1 MSLNIIKKFRLLFTY
16 IKIILNNKNILN
28 ESYKIRY
35 DYIFR
40 LYTVIN
46 IPIDLIPDAYDLK
59 KSDIDKLS
67 QSYVSDFMVNISSL
81 LNKIGLIELYI
92 VYDLKKVD
100 KYSYL
105 VVIGFKFLKL
115 EKLFRN
121 ILILLLVLLTT
132 LIIYLN
138 LY

>member
-1 MSLNIIKKFRLLFTY
+1 MSLSIIKKFRLLFTY
-16 IKIILNNKNILN
+16 IKIILSNKSVLN

-46 IPIDLIPDAYDLK
+46 IPTDLIPEAYDLK

-81 LNKIGLIELYI
+81 LNKIGLIELYM

-138 LY
+138 L

>member
-16 IKIILNNKNILN
+16 IKIILNNKSVLN

-81 LNKIGLIELYI
+81 LNKIGLIELYV

-121 ILILLLVLLTT
+121 LLILITILLAT

-138 LY
+138 L

>member
-16 IKIILNNKNILN
+16 IKIILNNKSVLN

-40 LYTVIN
+40 LYTIIN
-46 IPIDLIPDAYDLK
+46 IPTDLIPEAYDLK

-81 LNKIGLIELYI
+81 LNKIGLIELYV

-121 ILILLLVLLTT
+121 LLILITILITS

-138 LY
+138 L

>member
-1 MSLNIIKKFRLLFTY
+1 MSLGIIKKFKLLFTY
-16 IKIILNNKNILN
+16 IKIILNNKSVLN
-28 ESYKIRY
+28 ESYKIRC

-40 LYTVIN
+40 LYTIIN
-46 IPIDLIPDAYDLK
+46 IPTDLIPEAYDLK

-67 QSYVSDFMVNISSL
+67 QSYVSDSMVNISSL
-81 LNKIGLIELYI
+81 LNKIGLIELYV

-121 ILILLLVLLTT
+121 LLILITILLST

-138 LY
+138 L

>member
-1 MSLNIIKKFRLLFTY
+1 MSLGIIKKFKLLFTY
-16 IKIILNNKNILN
+16 IKIILNNKSVLN

-40 LYTVIN
+40 LYTIIN
-46 IPIDLIPDAYDLK
+46 IPTDLIPEAYDLK

-67 QSYVSDFMVNISSL
+67 QSYVSDSMVNISSL
-81 LNKIGLIELYI
+81 LNKIGLIELYV

-121 ILILLLVLLTT
+121 LLILITILLST

-138 LY
+138 L

>member
-16 IKIILNNKNILN
+16 IKIILNNKSVLN

-81 LNKIGLIELYI
+81 LYKIGLIELYV

-105 VVIGFKFLKL
+105 VVIGFKFLRL
-115 EKLFRN
+115 EKIFRN
-121 ILILLLVLLTT
+121 ILIVSLFLLTS
-132 LIIYLN
+132 LLIYLN
-138 LY
+138 L

>member
-16 IKIILNNKNILN
+16 IKIIINNKSVLN

-40 LYTVIN
+40 LYTIIN
-46 IPIDLIPDAYDLK
+46 IPTDLIPEAYDLK

-81 LNKIGLIELYI
+81 LNKIGLIELYV

-121 ILILLLVLLTT
+121 LLILITILITS

-138 LY
+138 L

>member
-1 MSLNIIKKFRLLFTY
+1 MSLSIIKKFRLLFTY
-16 IKIILNNKNILN
+16 IKIILSNKSVLN

-46 IPIDLIPDAYDLK
+46 IPIDLIPEAYDLK

-81 LNKIGLIELYI
+81 LNKIGLIELYV

-105 VVIGFKFLKL
+105 VVIGFKFLRL
-115 EKLFRN
+115 EKIFRN

-138 LY
+138 L

>member
-1 MSLNIIKKFRLLFTY
+1 MSLSIIKKFRLLFTY
-16 IKIILNNKNILN
+16 IKIILSNKSVLN

-46 IPIDLIPDAYDLK
+46 IPIDLIPEAYDLK

-81 LNKIGLIELYI
+81 LNKIGLIELYV
-92 VYDLKKVD
+92 VYDLRKVD

-105 VVIGFKFLKL
+105 VVIGFKFLRL
-115 EKLFRN
+115 EKIFRN
-121 ILILLLVLLTT
+121 LMIFLLILLSS

-138 LY
+138 L

>member
-1 MSLNIIKKFRLLFTY
+1 MSLGIIKKFKLLFTY
-16 IKIILNNKNILN
+16 IKIILNNKSVLN

-40 LYTVIN
+40 LYTIIN
-46 IPIDLIPDAYDLK
+46 IPTDLIPEAYDLK

-81 LNKIGLIELYI
+81 LNKIGLIELYV

-121 ILILLLVLLTT
+121 LLILITILLST

-138 LY
+138 L

>member
-1 MSLNIIKKFRLLFTY
+1 MSLSIIKKFRLLFTY
-16 IKIILNNKNILN
+16 IKIILSNKSVLN
-28 ESYKIRY
+28 DSYKIRY

-46 IPIDLIPDAYDLK
+46 IPTDLIPEAYDLK

-81 LNKIGLIELYI
+81 LNKIGLIELYV

-121 ILILLLVLLTT
+121 ILMLLLVLLTI

-138 LY
+138 L

>member
-16 IKIILNNKNILN
+16 IKIIINNKSVLN

-46 IPIDLIPDAYDLK
+46 IPIDLIPEAYDLK

-81 LNKIGLIELYI
+81 LNKIGLIELYV

-105 VVIGFKFLKL
+105 VVIGFKFLRL
-115 EKLFRN
+115 EKIFRN
-121 ILILLLVLLTT
+121 LMIFLLILLSS

-138 LY
+138 L

>member
-1 MSLNIIKKFRLLFTY
+1 MSLGIIKKFKLLFTY
-16 IKIILNNKNILN
+16 IKIILNNKSVLN

-40 LYTVIN
+40 LYTIIN
-46 IPIDLIPDAYDLK
+46 IPTDLIPEAYDLK

-81 LNKIGLIELYI
+81 LNKIGLIELYV

-121 ILILLLVLLTT
+121 LLILITILLAT

-138 LY
+138 L

>member
-1 MSLNIIKKFRLLFTY
+1 MSLGIIKKFKLLFTY
-16 IKIILNNKNILN
+16 IKIILNNKSVLN

-40 LYTVIN
+40 LYTIIN
-46 IPIDLIPDAYDLK
+46 IPTDLIPEAYDLK

-67 QSYVSDFMVNISSL
+67 QSYVSDSMVNISSL
-81 LNKIGLIELYI
+81 LNKIGLIELYV

-121 ILILLLVLLTT
+121 LLILITILITS

-138 LY
+138 L

>member
-1 MSLNIIKKFRLLFTY
+1 MSLGIIKKFKLLFTY
-16 IKIILNNKNILN
+16 IKIILNNKSVLN

-40 LYTVIN
+40 LYTIIN
-46 IPIDLIPDAYDLK
+46 IPTDLIPEAYDLK
-59 KSDIDKLS
+59 KNDIDKLS

-81 LNKIGLIELYI
+81 LNKIGLIELYV

-121 ILILLLVLLTT
+121 LLILITILITS

-138 LY
+138 L

>member
-1 MSLNIIKKFRLLFTY
+1 
-16 IKIILNNKNILN
+16 
-28 ESYKIRY
+28 
-35 DYIFR
+35 
-40 LYTVIN
+40 
-46 IPIDLIPDAYDLK
+46 
-59 KSDIDKLS
+59 
-67 QSYVSDFMVNISSL
+67 MVNISSL
-81 LNKIGLIELYI
+81 LNKIGLIELYV

-121 ILILLLVLLTT
+121 LLILITILITS

-138 LY
+138 L

>member
-1 MSLNIIKKFRLLFTY
+1 MSLGIIKKFKLLFTY
-16 IKIILNNKNILN
+16 IKIILNNKSVLN

-40 LYTVIN
+40 LYTIIN
-46 IPIDLIPDAYDLK
+46 IPTDLIPEAYDLK

-81 LNKIGLIELYI
+81 LNKIGLIELYV

-121 ILILLLVLLTT
+121 LLILITILITS

-138 LY
+138 L

>member
-1 MSLNIIKKFRLLFTY
+1 MGLSIIKKIKLLFSY
-16 IKIILNNKNILN
+16 IRIVLNNKKLLN

-46 IPIDLIPDAYDLK
+46 IPTDLIPDAYDLK
-59 KSDIDKLS
+59 KSDVDKLS
-67 QSYVSDFMVNISSL
+67 QNYVSDFMSNISTL
-81 LNKIGLIELYI
+81 LNKVGLIELYT

-105 VVIGFKFLKL
+105 VIIGFKFFRL

-121 ILILLLVLLTT
+121 ILIMFLLS
-132 LIIYLN
+132 IITFFIFYIN
-138 LY
+138 L

>member
-1 MSLNIIKKFRLLFTY
+1 MSLSIIKKFRLLFTY
-16 IKIILNNKNILN
+16 IKIILSNKSVLN

-46 IPIDLIPDAYDLK
+46 IPTDLIPEAYDLK

-81 LNKIGLIELYI
+81 LNKIGLIELYM

-121 ILILLLVLLTT
+121 ILILITILLST

-138 LY
+138 L

>member
-1 MSLNIIKKFRLLFTY
+1 MSLGIIKKFKLLFTY
-16 IKIILNNKNILN
+16 IKIILNNKSVLN

-40 LYTVIN
+40 LYTIIN
-46 IPIDLIPDAYDLK
+46 IPTDLIPDAYDLK

-81 LNKIGLIELYI
+81 LNKIGLIELYV

-121 ILILLLVLLTT
+121 LLILITILLST

-138 LY
+138 L

>member
-1 MSLNIIKKFRLLFTY
+1 MSLGIIKKFKLLFTY
-16 IKIILNNKNILN
+16 IKIILNNKSVLN

-40 LYTVIN
+40 LYTIIN
-46 IPIDLIPDAYDLK
+46 IPTDLIPEAYDLK
-59 KSDIDKLS
+59 KSNIDKLS

-81 LNKIGLIELYI
+81 LNKIGLIELYV

-121 ILILLLVLLTT
+121 LLILITILLST

-138 LY
+138 L